1 MRLTAEQQIIIKN
14 IALNTLGPKATV
26 RVFGS
31 RLHDDS
37 RGGDIDLLFETPALL
52 PRKATAI
59 CQLYAALI
67 VALGDQK
74 IDVLL
79 KDARPSTASVIDHAQ
94 RTGLLL

>member
-1 MRLTAEQQIIIKN
+1 MRLTADQQITIKN
-14 IALNTLGPKATV
+14 IALSTLGPQATV

-31 RLHDDS
+31 RLQDNA

-52 PRKATAI
+52 PRKAAAI

-67 VALGDQK
+67 MALGDQK